1 MNKLVNHPLFH
12 KPTEI
17 KGVLYGVAS
26 QEGNDGPDYDLMV
39 QADEYIHQLECHL
52 MALDQQGRDGP
63 SIFIEFID

>member
-1 MNKLVNHPLFH
+1 MNKLVIHPLYH
-12 KPTEI
+12 NPTDI
-17 KGVLYGVAS
+17 KAVLNGVAS

-39 QADEYIHQLECHL
+39 QAAEYIHQLECHL